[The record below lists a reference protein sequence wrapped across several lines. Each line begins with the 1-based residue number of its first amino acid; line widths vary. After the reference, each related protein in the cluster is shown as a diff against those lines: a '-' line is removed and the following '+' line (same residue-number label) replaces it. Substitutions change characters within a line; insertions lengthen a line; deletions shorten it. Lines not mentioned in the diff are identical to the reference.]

1 MSRIQ
6 IVLIVA
12 IVALGGLFLYAAWKS
27 GGGNEQTKALIK
39 EIHANIHQGSTR
51 EEIESYLRRRGA
63 TTSFEPAP
71 DENSPALMRATLFN
85 VRQVGKK
92 HQNLKME
99 FWFDPTDHIQSYTI
113 DPELVDENARPTP
126 VFHSVPSA
134 TPVEGEPGSSAAVP
148 APESGSS
155 GAAAEPTPDISPETS
170 PTPAAEPTPES

>member
-12 IVALGGLFLYAAWKS
+12 IVALGGLFLYAAWRS
-27 GGGNEQTKALIK
+27 GDSNERTKALIN
-39 EIHANIHQGSTR
+39 EIHSNIHQGSTR
-51 EEIESYLRRRGA
+51 EEIETYLRRRGA
-63 TTSFEPAP
+63 TTSFEPAAN
-71 DENSPALMRATLFN
+71 ENGPAVMHAMLFN

-99 FWFDPTDHIQSYTI
+99 FWFDPTDHIRYYTI

-126 VFHSVPSA
+126 VFQSVPSA
-134 TPVEGEPGSSAAVP
+134 TPVEGEPGSSTAMP
-148 APESGSS
+148 ASESGSS
-155 GAAAEPTPDISPETS
+155 GAAAEPTPDVSPETS